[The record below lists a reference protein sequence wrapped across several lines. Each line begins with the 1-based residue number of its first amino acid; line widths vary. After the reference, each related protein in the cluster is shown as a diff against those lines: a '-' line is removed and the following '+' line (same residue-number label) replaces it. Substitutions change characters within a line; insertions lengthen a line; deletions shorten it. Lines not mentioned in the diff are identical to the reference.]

1 MSIPRS
7 KNVYIDFCNKLL
19 ELKKALFNN
28 EPELMRKSLKSG
40 MIKLSK
46 PHDFNIKDDAEYK
59 ALQDKYDQIINSF
72 LYTDK
77 NILMKIASDLSG
89 DLNYNKAELLVDE
102 EFQQINALF
111 IAYVNSDVFKKKIAL
126 YEPSN
131 VKIKQILELIKSE
144 KPPETYNKHLLSMLL
159 FLHFEK
165 KDDDNVTEQKFIK
178 GSEYYI
184 ECYGKIDDG
193 IYRSSGA
200 IDVARQL
207 KSKLESQLIEGY
219 PINTIIQIL
228 YDLVMFYK
236 LTPED
241 NYELRLLVRILEH
254 LNNITNDDIESF
266 SDTIIEYISTTFG
279 DENINNFVQFLHQII
294 FIIKGQIPYDNNE
307 LLTSGSEKLTQIYRV
322 LGGHENT
329 GPNS

>member
-200 IDVARQL
+200 IEVARQL
-207 KSKLESQLIEGY
+207 KSRLESQIVVES
-219 PINTIIQIL
+219 PFNTIIQIL
-228 YDLVMFYK
+228 YDLVMLYNEELNEENLLRIYENLNRITIDNINSFS
-236 LTPED
+236 LTIN
-241 NYELRLLVRILEH
+241 NY
-254 LNNITNDDIESF
+254 ITNTIGEDDIDNF
-266 SDTIIEYISTTFG
+266 LKFLNDVITSTNDGNAQLVTAK
-279 DENINNFVQFLHQII
+279 ENL
-294 FIIKGQIPYDNNE
+294 K
-307 LLTSGSEKLTQIYRV
+307 QIYRN
-322 LGGHENT
+322 LGGN
-329 GPNS
+329 NN